1 MPDRTFKIRIP
12 RDELH
17 DQLSQGIPSGSIV
30 WVEGSYGT
38 GKSILSQRI
47 AFGLL
52 ENGYSVTI
60 ISTEMTVKDLIGQ
73 MYSLGYKISSHL
85 LAGRL
90 RFIPVYPLVGKRRD
104 RIDFLDKL
112 MHARDIFSSDVIIID
127 TFSSLINESLNGGE
141 RSLETLGF
149 FKRLCGLGKSV
160 MLNVDPDELDTK
172 LLAPFR
178 SDSQMY
184 LSITVTQIGGMI
196 NRSIMVNRYSN
207 AEERFSPII
216 GFRVE
221 ANVGL
226 VLEIT
231 SVV

>member
-17 DQLSQGIPSGSIV
+17 DQLSEGIPSGSIV
-30 WVEGSYGT
+30 WVEGSYGS

-52 ENGYSVTI
+52 ENGYSVSI
-60 ISTEMTVKDLIGQ
+60 ISTEMTFKDFINQ
-73 MYSLGYKISSHL
+73 MYSLGYRISSHL
-85 LAGRL
+85 LASRL
-90 RFIPVYPLVGKRRD
+90 TFIPVYPLVGKRRD

-112 MHARDIFSSDVIIID
+112 MKARDIFSSDVIIFD
-127 TFSSLINESLNGGE
+127 TFSSLVNESLHGDE
-141 RSLETLGF
+141 RALEILGF
-149 FKRLCGLGKSV
+149 FKKLCGLGKSV
-160 MLNVDPDELDTK
+160 ILNVDQEELATK
-172 LLAPFR
+172 ILAPFR

-184 LSITVTQIGGMI
+184 LSIAITQIGGMI
-196 NRSIMVNRYSN
+196 NRSIMVNRYLN
-207 AEERFSPII
+207 AEGRFSPMI

>member
-1 MPDRTFKIRIP
+1 LAEKTFKIRIP

-30 WVEGSYGT
+30 WVEGAYGA
-38 GKSILSQRI
+38 GKSILSQRL

-52 ENGYSVTI
+52 ENGYSVSI
-60 ISTEMTVKDLIGQ
+60 VSTEMTVKDFINQ
-73 MYSLGYKISSHL
+73 MFSLGYRVSSHL
-85 LAGRL
+85 LGGRL
-90 RFIPVYPLVGKRRD
+90 IFIPVYPLIGRTMQRF
-104 RIDFLDKL
+104 DFLSKL
-112 MHARDIFSSDVIIID
+112 THAKDIFTSDVIIFD
-127 TFSSLINESLNGGE
+127 TFSSLINHSLSRDEN
-141 RSLETLGF
+141 SIETLAF
-149 FKRLCGLGKSV
+149 LKRLCGLGKSV
-160 MLNVDPDELDTK
+160 ILNVDPDELETK

-178 SDSQMY
+178 SDSQLY
-184 LSITVTQIGGMI
+184 LSIVVTQIGDMI
-196 NRSIMVNRYSN
+196 NRSIMVNRYSK
-207 AEERFSPII
+207 AEGRFSPMI